1 MLVAIPL
8 VASCGGAEQGG
19 GGGQPG
25 GTTGG
30 GSPVITDARVIVA
43 TPDKGTFDGNRAC
56 LRGQE
61 VREIVSE
68 RAFYVGENDAERLL
82 VINTGEATEVSEEQN
97 VIIAGRLRTPQPVL
111 EKSFS
116 LIPEEAA
123 VVDDQEVFLRAGRV
137 KPEEG

>member
-82 VINTGEATEVSEEQN
+82 VINTGEATEVSEGQN
-97 VIIAGRLRTPQPVL
+97 VVVVGQLTTPQPAS
-111 EKSFS
+111 EQS
-116 LIPEEAA
+116 LSLSPEEATA
-123 VVDDQEVFLRAGRV
+123 VESQAVFLTAARV
-137 KPEEG
+137 TVQEG